1 MIIYRDGQAIELTRE
16 ECRKAYDELDREY
29 KKEDLQGKI
38 EQMEVELD
46 ISDELIDRFDHVLGN
61 NDGYWESYWLT
72 AEYVIE
78 EYIQERTCKNE

>member
-1 MIIYRDGQAIELTRE
+1 MKIYRDGKEIELTRG
-16 ECRKAYDELDREY
+16 ECWQIYNWLDREY

-38 EQMEVELD
+38 EEMEVGLEVT
-46 ISDELIDRFDHVLGN
+46 DELIERFDNALGN

-78 EYIQERTCKNE
+78 EYIKEKETN